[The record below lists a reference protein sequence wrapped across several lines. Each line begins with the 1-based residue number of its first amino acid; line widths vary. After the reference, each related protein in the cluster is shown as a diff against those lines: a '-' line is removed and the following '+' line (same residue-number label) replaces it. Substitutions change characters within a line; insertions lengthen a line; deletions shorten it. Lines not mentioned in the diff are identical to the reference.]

1 MTVRLLLRPLLA
13 VAIAW
18 SIGCGDDDS
27 GDVPEILRGITCE
40 RPSDRPAPAKDAWD
54 GTIEAYER
62 SDADNPPHPGA
73 VVFVGSSSI
82 ALWGSLTEDLAPL
95 PALNRGFGG
104 SVTSQAVGYV
114 DRIVTPY
121 QPSAVVLYEG
131 DNDIALGISPEC
143 VLEDYDAFVAAVR
156 EKLPDVPIYFLSIK
170 PSLLREELWE
180 EMQRTNRLVRAR
192 TTTDSRLRYI
202 DVATPMFAADGKLR
216 QDIFLGDGLHMNA
229 AGYEIW
235 TSAIRPILVNDL
247 R

>member
-1 MTVRLLLRPLLA
+1 MTVRLLLRTLLA
-13 VAIAW
+13 VALAW

-27 GDVPEILRGITCE
+27 GDVPEILRGLSCE
-40 RPSDRPAPAKDAWD
+40 QRPNSPALADDAWD

-62 SDADNPPHPGA
+62 SDAENPPQPGA
-73 VVFVGSSSI
+73 VVFVGSSSV
-82 ALWGSLTEDLAPL
+82 ALWGSLAEDLAPL

-131 DNDIALGISPEC
+131 DNDIAFGISPEC

-156 EKLPDVPIYFLSIK
+156 KELPDVPIYFLSIK
-170 PSLLREELWE
+170 PSLSRAELWE

-192 TTTDSRLRYI
+192 TTTDSRLHYI
-202 DVATPMFAADGKLR
+202 DVATPMFDASGKLR

-235 TSAIRPILVNDL
+235 TSVIRPILLDDL